1 MGVGDGG
8 RLLVG
13 VEGVVE
19 AGEVGT
25 LEAGDALGEEA
36 TLEAGDALG
45 EEATLEASDA
55 VGEEARLEAVDAVGE
70 EATLEAGTA
79 LGVVAALGDGLSEGE
94 SSTLEGVVEGDD
106 REELDPLDEGV
117 LPTEDIVGVLLAE
130 IDDCDFRFELSGEVE
145 YGRGDEWG
153 YKDGKVE
160 WGVLW
165 FRRFEKIGTE
175 YR

>member
-1 MGVGDGG
+1 LGVGDGC

-45 EEATLEASDA
+45 EEATLEA
-55 VGEEARLEAVDAVGE
+55 GDAVGE

-79 LGVVAALGDGLSEGE
+79 LGVVGALGDGLSKGE

-106 REELDPLDEGV
+106 WEELDPLDEGV
-117 LPTEDIVGVLLAE
+117 LPTEDIVGVLLAKF
-130 IDDCDFRFELSGEVE
+130 DD
-145 YGRGDEWG
+145 
-153 YKDGKVE
+153 
-160 WGVLW
+160 
-165 FRRFEKIGTE
+165 
-175 YR
+175 